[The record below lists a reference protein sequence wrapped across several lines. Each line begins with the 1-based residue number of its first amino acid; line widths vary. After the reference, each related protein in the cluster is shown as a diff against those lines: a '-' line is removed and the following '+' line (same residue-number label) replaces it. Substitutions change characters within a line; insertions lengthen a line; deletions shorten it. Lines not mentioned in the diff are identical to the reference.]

1 MDKTKKLDELFVQ
14 WEQKLKKSKDIKMYN
29 SVFIKDGIVDCDV
42 FNKQYIKVLFVSN
55 EANVGENFNCKNCDI
70 RNEFDIYKSRQKDE
84 YYISEIQK
92 WQPSRGKM
100 RERVCCLYQVVI
112 NDFSNIKQDL
122 FKIGYATF
130 LSDLTNQVLK
140 ETSSNEIFDLFI
152 NGLIKINDD
161 FDPMIIANIIEL
173 KYLNYLGVMPIL
185 DCCSVCGSNKKI
197 VTVSSFSGGY
207 LCVNC
212 YKNEYIVDE
221 KTVKL
226 LRMFN
231 YVDISKIKELNILP
245 KNKNEINRFLEN
257 YYDRYTG
264 IYLKSKDFLTQL
276 REKY

>member
-1 MDKTKKLDELFVQ
+1 MKIEKVT
-14 WEQKLKKSKDIKMYN
+14 
-29 SVFIKDGIVDCDV
+29 GIVLSDTNYSESSKILNVLTKEHGKIGIISKGCRNLKSSLRSV
-42 FNKQYIKVLFVSN
+42 SSKLTYGYFNIYYKKEGLSVLISV
-55 EANVGENFNCKNCDI
+55 DI
-70 RNEFDIYKSRQKDE
+70 
-84 YYISEIQK
+84 
-92 WQPSRGKM
+92 
-100 RERVCCLYQVVI
+100 I

-140 ETSSNEIFDLFI
+140 ETSSNEIFDLSI

>member
-1 MDKTKKLDELFVQ
+1 MKIEKV
-14 WEQKLKKSKDIKMYN
+14 I
-29 SVFIKDGIVDCDV
+29 GIVLSDTNYSESSKILNVLTKEHGKIGIISKGCRNLKSSLRSV
-42 FNKQYIKVLFVSN
+42 SSKLTYGYFNIYYKQEGLSVLISV
-55 EANVGENFNCKNCDI
+55 DI
-70 RNEFDIYKSRQKDE
+70 
-84 YYISEIQK
+84 
-92 WQPSRGKM
+92 
-100 RERVCCLYQVVI
+100 I

-161 FDPMIIANIIEL
+161 FDPMIITNIIEL

-197 VTVSSFSGGY
+197 VTISSFAGGY

-226 LRMFN
+226 LRMFS

-245 KNKNEINRFLEN
+245 KNKNEINKFLEN

>member
-1 MDKTKKLDELFVQ
+1 MKIEKV
-14 WEQKLKKSKDIKMYN
+14 I
-29 SVFIKDGIVDCDV
+29 GIVLSDTNYSESSKILNVLTKEYGKIGIISKGCRNLKSSLRSV
-42 FNKQYIKVLFVSN
+42 SSKLTYGYFNIYYKKEGLSVLISV
-55 EANVGENFNCKNCDI
+55 DI
-70 RNEFDIYKSRQKDE
+70 
-84 YYISEIQK
+84 
-92 WQPSRGKM
+92 
-100 RERVCCLYQVVI
+100 I

>member
-1 MDKTKKLDELFVQ
+1 MKIEKVT
-14 WEQKLKKSKDIKMYN
+14 
-29 SVFIKDGIVDCDV
+29 GIVLSDTNYSESSKILNVLTKEHGKIGIISKGCRNLKSSLRSV
-42 FNKQYIKVLFVSN
+42 SSKLTYGYFNIYYKQEGLSVLISV
-55 EANVGENFNCKNCDI
+55 DI
-70 RNEFDIYKSRQKDE
+70 
-84 YYISEIQK
+84 
-92 WQPSRGKM
+92 
-100 RERVCCLYQVVI
+100 I

-161 FDPMIIANIIEL
+161 FDPMIITNIIEL

-197 VTVSSFSGGY
+197 VTISSFAGGY

-221 KTVKL
+221 KTIKL
-226 LRMFN
+226 LRMFS

-245 KNKNEINRFLEN
+245 KNKNEINKFLEN

>member
-1 MDKTKKLDELFVQ
+1 MKIEKV
-14 WEQKLKKSKDIKMYN
+14 I
-29 SVFIKDGIVDCDV
+29 GIVLSDTNYSESSKILNVLTKEHGKIGIISKGCRNLKSSLRSV
-42 FNKQYIKVLFVSN
+42 SSKLTYGYFNIYYKQEGLSVL
-55 EANVGENFNCKNCDI
+55 
-70 RNEFDIYKSRQKDE
+70 
-84 YYISEIQK
+84 IS
-92 WQPSRGKM
+92 
-100 RERVCCLYQVVI
+100 VDVI

-161 FDPMIIANIIEL
+161 FDPMIITNIIEL

-226 LRMFN
+226 LRMFS

-245 KNKNEINRFLEN
+245 KNKNEINKFLEN

>member
-1 MDKTKKLDELFVQ
+1 MKIEKVT
-14 WEQKLKKSKDIKMYN
+14 
-29 SVFIKDGIVDCDV
+29 GIVLSDT
-42 FNKQYIKVLFVSN
+42 NYSESSKILNVLTKEHGKIGIISKGCRNLKISV
-55 EANVGENFNCKNCDI
+55 DI
-70 RNEFDIYKSRQKDE
+70 
-84 YYISEIQK
+84 
-92 WQPSRGKM
+92 
-100 RERVCCLYQVVI
+100 I

>member
-1 MDKTKKLDELFVQ
+1 MKIEKV
-14 WEQKLKKSKDIKMYN
+14 I
-29 SVFIKDGIVDCDV
+29 GIVLSDTNYSESSKILNVLTKEHGKIGIISKGCRNLKSSLRSV
-42 FNKQYIKVLFVSN
+42 SSKLTYGYFNIYYKKEGLSVLISV
-55 EANVGENFNCKNCDI
+55 DI
-70 RNEFDIYKSRQKDE
+70 
-84 YYISEIQK
+84 
-92 WQPSRGKM
+92 
-100 RERVCCLYQVVI
+100 I

>member
-1 MDKTKKLDELFVQ
+1 MKIEKVT
-14 WEQKLKKSKDIKMYN
+14 
-29 SVFIKDGIVDCDV
+29 GIVLSDTNYSESSKILNVLTKEHGKIGIISKGCRNLKSSLRSV
-42 FNKQYIKVLFVSN
+42 SSKLTYGYFNIYYKQEGLSVLISV
-55 EANVGENFNCKNCDI
+55 DI
-70 RNEFDIYKSRQKDE
+70 
-84 YYISEIQK
+84 
-92 WQPSRGKM
+92 
-100 RERVCCLYQVVI
+100 I

-197 VTVSSFSGGY
+197 VTISSFAGGY

>member
-1 MDKTKKLDELFVQ
+1 MKIEKVT
-14 WEQKLKKSKDIKMYN
+14 
-29 SVFIKDGIVDCDV
+29 GIVLSDTNYSESSKILNVLTKEHGKIGIISKGCRNLKSSLRSV
-42 FNKQYIKVLFVSN
+42 SSKLTYGYFNIYYKKEGLSVLISV
-55 EANVGENFNCKNCDI
+55 DI
-70 RNEFDIYKSRQKDE
+70 
-84 YYISEIQK
+84 
-92 WQPSRGKM
+92 
-100 RERVCCLYQVVI
+100 I

-140 ETSSNEIFDLFI
+140 ETSSNQIFDLFI

>member
-1 MDKTKKLDELFVQ
+1 MKIEKVT
-14 WEQKLKKSKDIKMYN
+14 
-29 SVFIKDGIVDCDV
+29 GIVLSDTNYSESSKILNVLTKEHGKIGIISKGCRNLKSSLRSV
-42 FNKQYIKVLFVSN
+42 SSKLTYGYFNIYYKKEGLSVLISV
-55 EANVGENFNCKNCDI
+55 DI
-70 RNEFDIYKSRQKDE
+70 
-84 YYISEIQK
+84 
-92 WQPSRGKM
+92 
-100 RERVCCLYQVVI
+100 I

-161 FDPMIIANIIEL
+161 FDPMIITNIIEL

-197 VTVSSFSGGY
+197 VTISSFAGGY

-226 LRMFN
+226 LRMFS

-245 KNKNEINRFLEN
+245 KNKNEINRVLEN

-264 IYLKSKDFLTQL
+264 RYLK
-276 REKY
+276 

>member
-1 MDKTKKLDELFVQ
+1 MKIEKVT
-14 WEQKLKKSKDIKMYN
+14 
-29 SVFIKDGIVDCDV
+29 GIVLSDTNYSESSKILNVLTKEHGKIGIISKGCRNLKSSLRSV
-42 FNKQYIKVLFVSN
+42 SSKLTYGYFNIYYKKEGLSVLISV
-55 EANVGENFNCKNCDI
+55 DI
-70 RNEFDIYKSRQKDE
+70 
-84 YYISEIQK
+84 
-92 WQPSRGKM
+92 
-100 RERVCCLYQVVI
+100 I

-197 VTVSSFSGGY
+197 VTVNSFSGGY

>member
-1 MDKTKKLDELFVQ
+1 MKIEKVT
-14 WEQKLKKSKDIKMYN
+14 
-29 SVFIKDGIVDCDV
+29 GIVLSDTNYSESSKILNVLTKEHGKIGIISKGCRNLKSSLRSV
-42 FNKQYIKVLFVSN
+42 SSKLTYGYFNIYYKQEGLSVLISV
-55 EANVGENFNCKNCDI
+55 DI
-70 RNEFDIYKSRQKDE
+70 
-84 YYISEIQK
+84 
-92 WQPSRGKM
+92 
-100 RERVCCLYQVVI
+100 I

-161 FDPMIIANIIEL
+161 FDPMIITNIIEL

-226 LRMFN
+226 LRMFS

-245 KNKNEINRFLEN
+245 KNKNEINKFLEN

>member
-1 MDKTKKLDELFVQ
+1 MKIEKVT
-14 WEQKLKKSKDIKMYN
+14 
-29 SVFIKDGIVDCDV
+29 GIVLSDTNYSESSKILNVLTKEHGKIGIISKGCRNLKSSLRSV
-42 FNKQYIKVLFVSN
+42 SSKLTYGYFNIYYKKEGLSVLISV
-55 EANVGENFNCKNCDI
+55 DI
-70 RNEFDIYKSRQKDE
+70 
-84 YYISEIQK
+84 
-92 WQPSRGKM
+92 
-100 RERVCCLYQVVI
+100 I
-112 NDFSNIKQDL
+112 NDFLIIKQDL

-245 KNKNEINRFLEN
+245 KNKNEINRFFFFF
-257 YYDRYTG
+257 YDRYTG

>member
-1 MDKTKKLDELFVQ
+1 
-14 WEQKLKKSKDIKMYN
+14 
-29 SVFIKDGIVDCDV
+29 
-42 FNKQYIKVLFVSN
+42 
-55 EANVGENFNCKNCDI
+55 
-70 RNEFDIYKSRQKDE
+70 
-84 YYISEIQK
+84 
-92 WQPSRGKM
+92 
-100 RERVCCLYQVVI
+100 
-112 NDFSNIKQDL
+112 
-122 FKIGYATF
+122 
-130 LSDLTNQVLK
+130 
-140 ETSSNEIFDLFI
+140 
-152 NGLIKINDD
+152 
-161 FDPMIIANIIEL
+161 MIIANIIEL

-212 YKNEYIVDE
+212 YKNEYIIDE

>member
-1 MDKTKKLDELFVQ
+1 MKIEKV
-14 WEQKLKKSKDIKMYN
+14 I
-29 SVFIKDGIVDCDV
+29 GIVLSDTNYSESSKILNVLTKEHGKIGIISKGCRNLKSSLRSV
-42 FNKQYIKVLFVSN
+42 SSKLTYGYFNIYYKQEGLSVLISV
-55 EANVGENFNCKNCDI
+55 DI
-70 RNEFDIYKSRQKDE
+70 
-84 YYISEIQK
+84 
-92 WQPSRGKM
+92 
-100 RERVCCLYQVVI
+100 I

-161 FDPMIIANIIEL
+161 FDPMIITNIIEL

>member
-1 MDKTKKLDELFVQ
+1 MKIEKVT
-14 WEQKLKKSKDIKMYN
+14 
-29 SVFIKDGIVDCDV
+29 GIVLSDTNYSESSKILNVLTKEHGKIGIISKGCRNLKSSLRSV
-42 FNKQYIKVLFVSN
+42 SSKLTYGYFNIYYKQEGLSVLISV
-55 EANVGENFNCKNCDI
+55 DI
-70 RNEFDIYKSRQKDE
+70 
-84 YYISEIQK
+84 
-92 WQPSRGKM
+92 
-100 RERVCCLYQVVI
+100 I

-161 FDPMIIANIIEL
+161 FDPMIITNIIEL

-197 VTVSSFSGGY
+197 VTISSFSGGY

-212 YKNEYIVDE
+212 YKNEYVVDE

-226 LRMFN
+226 LRMFS

>member
-1 MDKTKKLDELFVQ
+1 MKIEKVT
-14 WEQKLKKSKDIKMYN
+14 
-29 SVFIKDGIVDCDV
+29 GIVLSDTNYSESSKILNVLTKEHGKIGIISKGCRNLKSSLRSV
-42 FNKQYIKVLFVSN
+42 SSKLTYGYFNIYYKQEGLSVLISV
-55 EANVGENFNCKNCDI
+55 DI
-70 RNEFDIYKSRQKDE
+70 
-84 YYISEIQK
+84 
-92 WQPSRGKM
+92 
-100 RERVCCLYQVVI
+100 I

-140 ETSSNEIFDLFI
+140 ETYSNEIFDLFI

-161 FDPMIIANIIEL
+161 FDPMIITNIIEL

-226 LRMFN
+226 LRMFS

-245 KNKNEINRFLEN
+245 KNKNEINKFLEN

>member
-1 MDKTKKLDELFVQ
+1 MKIEKVT
-14 WEQKLKKSKDIKMYN
+14 
-29 SVFIKDGIVDCDV
+29 GIVLSDT
-42 FNKQYIKVLFVSN
+42 NYSESSKILNVLTK
-55 EANVGENFNCKNCDI
+55 EH
-70 RNEFDIYKSRQKDE
+70 
-84 YYISEIQK
+84 
-92 WQPSRGKM
+92 GKM
-100 RERVCCLYQVVI
+100 GIISKGCRNLKSSLRSVSSKLTYGYFNIYYKKEGLSVLISVDII

-161 FDPMIIANIIEL
+161 FDPMIITNIIEL

-197 VTVSSFSGGY
+197 VTISSFAGGY

-221 KTVKL
+221 KTIKL
-226 LRMFN
+226 LRMFS

-245 KNKNEINRFLEN
+245 KNKNEINKFLEN

>member
-1 MDKTKKLDELFVQ
+1 MKIEKVT
-14 WEQKLKKSKDIKMYN
+14 
-29 SVFIKDGIVDCDV
+29 GIVLSDTNYSESSKILNVLTKEHGKIGIISKGCRNLKSSLRSV
-42 FNKQYIKVLFVSN
+42 SSKLTYGYFNIYYKQEGLSVLISV
-55 EANVGENFNCKNCDI
+55 DI
-70 RNEFDIYKSRQKDE
+70 
-84 YYISEIQK
+84 
-92 WQPSRGKM
+92 
-100 RERVCCLYQVVI
+100 I

-197 VTVSSFSGGY
+197 VTISSFAGGY

-226 LRMFN
+226 LRMFS

>member
-1 MDKTKKLDELFVQ
+1 MKIEKVT
-14 WEQKLKKSKDIKMYN
+14 
-29 SVFIKDGIVDCDV
+29 GIVLSDTNYSESSKILNVLTKEHGKIGIISKGCRNLKSSLRSV
-42 FNKQYIKVLFVSN
+42 SSKLTYGYFNIYYKKEGLSVLISV
-55 EANVGENFNCKNCDI
+55 DI
-70 RNEFDIYKSRQKDE
+70 
-84 YYISEIQK
+84 
-92 WQPSRGKM
+92 
-100 RERVCCLYQVVI
+100 I

-152 NGLIKINDD
+152 NGFIKINDD
-161 FDPMIIANIIEL
+161 FDPMIITNIIEL

-197 VTVSSFSGGY
+197 VTISSFAGGY

-226 LRMFN
+226 LRMFS

>member
-1 MDKTKKLDELFVQ
+1 MKIEKVT
-14 WEQKLKKSKDIKMYN
+14 
-29 SVFIKDGIVDCDV
+29 GIVLSDTNYSESSKILNVLTKEHGKIGIISKGCRNLKSSLRSV
-42 FNKQYIKVLFVSN
+42 SSKLTYGYFNIYYKKEGLSVLISV
-55 EANVGENFNCKNCDI
+55 DI
-70 RNEFDIYKSRQKDE
+70 
-84 YYISEIQK
+84 
-92 WQPSRGKM
+92 
-100 RERVCCLYQVVI
+100 I

-140 ETSSNEIFDLFI
+140 ETSSNEIFTLFI

-197 VTVSSFSGGY
+197 VTISSFAGGY

>member
-1 MDKTKKLDELFVQ
+1 MKIEKV
-14 WEQKLKKSKDIKMYN
+14 I
-29 SVFIKDGIVDCDV
+29 GIVLSDTNYSESSKILNVLTKEHGKIGIISKGCRNLKSSLRSV
-42 FNKQYIKVLFVSN
+42 SSKLTYGYFNIYYKQEGLSVLISV
-55 EANVGENFNCKNCDI
+55 DI
-70 RNEFDIYKSRQKDE
+70 
-84 YYISEIQK
+84 
-92 WQPSRGKM
+92 
-100 RERVCCLYQVVI
+100 I

-140 ETSSNEIFDLFI
+140 ETSSNGIFDLFI

-161 FDPMIIANIIEL
+161 FDPMIITNIIEL

-226 LRMFN
+226 LRMFS

-245 KNKNEINRFLEN
+245 KNKNEINKFLEN

>member
-1 MDKTKKLDELFVQ
+1 MKIEKVT
-14 WEQKLKKSKDIKMYN
+14 
-29 SVFIKDGIVDCDV
+29 GIVLSDTNYSESSKILNVLTKEHGKIGIISKGCRNLKSSLRSV
-42 FNKQYIKVLFVSN
+42 SSKLTYGYFNIYYKQEGLSVLISV
-55 EANVGENFNCKNCDI
+55 DI
-70 RNEFDIYKSRQKDE
+70 
-84 YYISEIQK
+84 
-92 WQPSRGKM
+92 
-100 RERVCCLYQVVI
+100 I

-161 FDPMIIANIIEL
+161 FDPMIITNIIEL

-197 VTVSSFSGGY
+197 VTISSFSGGY

-226 LRMFN
+226 LRMFS

-245 KNKNEINRFLEN
+245 KNKNEINKFLEN

>member
-1 MDKTKKLDELFVQ
+1 MKIEKVT
-14 WEQKLKKSKDIKMYN
+14 
-29 SVFIKDGIVDCDV
+29 GIVLSDTNYSESSKILNVLTKEHGKIGIISKGCRNLKSSLRSV
-42 FNKQYIKVLFVSN
+42 SSKLTYGYFNIYYKQEGLSVLISV
-55 EANVGENFNCKNCDI
+55 DI
-70 RNEFDIYKSRQKDE
+70 
-84 YYISEIQK
+84 
-92 WQPSRGKM
+92 
-100 RERVCCLYQVVI
+100 I

-161 FDPMIIANIIEL
+161 FDPMIITNIIEL

-197 VTVSSFSGGY
+197 VTISSFAGGY

-221 KTVKL
+221 KTIKL
-226 LRMFN
+226 LRMFS

-245 KNKNEINRFLEN
+245 KNKNEINKFLEN
-257 YYDRYTG
+257 YYDRYTV
-264 IYLKSKDFLTQL
+264 
-276 REKY
+276 

>member
-1 MDKTKKLDELFVQ
+1 MKIEKVT
-14 WEQKLKKSKDIKMYN
+14 
-29 SVFIKDGIVDCDV
+29 GIVLSDTNYSESSKILNVLTKEHGKIGIISKGCRNLKSSLRSV
-42 FNKQYIKVLFVSN
+42 SSKLTYGYFNIYYKKEGLSVLISV
-55 EANVGENFNCKNCDI
+55 DI
-70 RNEFDIYKSRQKDE
+70 
-84 YYISEIQK
+84 
-92 WQPSRGKM
+92 
-100 RERVCCLYQVVI
+100 I

-161 FDPMIIANIIEL
+161 FDPMIITNIIEL

-221 KTVKL
+221 KTIKL
-226 LRMFN
+226 LRMFS

-245 KNKNEINRFLEN
+245 KNKNEINKFLEN

>member
-1 MDKTKKLDELFVQ
+1 MKIEKVT
-14 WEQKLKKSKDIKMYN
+14 
-29 SVFIKDGIVDCDV
+29 GIVLSDTNYSESSKILNVLTKEHGKIGIISKGCRNLKSSLRSV
-42 FNKQYIKVLFVSN
+42 SSKLTYGYFNIYYKQEGLSVLISV
-55 EANVGENFNCKNCDI
+55 DI
-70 RNEFDIYKSRQKDE
+70 
-84 YYISEIQK
+84 
-92 WQPSRGKM
+92 
-100 RERVCCLYQVVI
+100 I

-161 FDPMIIANIIEL
+161 FDPMIITNIIEL

-197 VTVSSFSGGY
+197 VTISSFAGGY

>member
-1 MDKTKKLDELFVQ
+1 MKIEKVT
-14 WEQKLKKSKDIKMYN
+14 
-29 SVFIKDGIVDCDV
+29 GIVLSDTNYSESSKILNVLTKEHGKIGIISKGCRNLKSSLRSV
-42 FNKQYIKVLFVSN
+42 SSKLTYGYFNIYYKQEGLSVLISV
-55 EANVGENFNCKNCDI
+55 DI
-70 RNEFDIYKSRQKDE
+70 
-84 YYISEIQK
+84 
-92 WQPSRGKM
+92 
-100 RERVCCLYQVVI
+100 I

-152 NGLIKINDD
+152 NGLIKINVD
-161 FDPMIIANIIEL
+161 FDPMIITNIIEL

-226 LRMFN
+226 LRMFS

-245 KNKNEINRFLEN
+245 KNKNEINKFLEN

-276 REKY
+276 REKYKKLLKFIKI

>member
-1 MDKTKKLDELFVQ
+1 MKIEKVA
-14 WEQKLKKSKDIKMYN
+14 
-29 SVFIKDGIVDCDV
+29 GIVLSDTNYSESSKILNVLTKEHGKIGIISKGCRNLKSSLRSV
-42 FNKQYIKVLFVSN
+42 SSKLTYGYFNIYYKQEGLSVLISV
-55 EANVGENFNCKNCDI
+55 DI
-70 RNEFDIYKSRQKDE
+70 
-84 YYISEIQK
+84 
-92 WQPSRGKM
+92 
-100 RERVCCLYQVVI
+100 I

-161 FDPMIIANIIEL
+161 FDPMIITNIIEL

-226 LRMFN
+226 LRMFS

>member
-1 MDKTKKLDELFVQ
+1 MKIEKVT
-14 WEQKLKKSKDIKMYN
+14 
-29 SVFIKDGIVDCDV
+29 GIVLSDTNYSESSKILNVLTKEHGKIGIISKGCRNLKSSLRSV
-42 FNKQYIKVLFVSN
+42 SSKLTYGYFNIYYKKEGLSVLISV
-55 EANVGENFNCKNCDI
+55 DI
-70 RNEFDIYKSRQKDE
+70 
-84 YYISEIQK
+84 
-92 WQPSRGKM
+92 
-100 RERVCCLYQVVI
+100 I

-197 VTVSSFSGGY
+197 VTISSFAGGY

>member
-1 MDKTKKLDELFVQ
+1 MKIEKVT
-14 WEQKLKKSKDIKMYN
+14 
-29 SVFIKDGIVDCDV
+29 GIVLSDTNYSESSKILNVLTKEHGKIGIISKGCRNLKSSLRSV
-42 FNKQYIKVLFVSN
+42 SSKLTYGYFNIYYKQEGLSVLISV
-55 EANVGENFNCKNCDI
+55 DI
-70 RNEFDIYKSRQKDE
+70 
-84 YYISEIQK
+84 
-92 WQPSRGKM
+92 
-100 RERVCCLYQVVI
+100 I

-161 FDPMIIANIIEL
+161 FDPMIITNIIEL

-185 DCCSVCGSNKKI
+185 DCCSVCESNKKI
-197 VTVSSFSGGY
+197 VTISSFAGGY

-221 KTVKL
+221 KTIKL
-226 LRMFN
+226 LRMFS

-245 KNKNEINRFLEN
+245 KNKNEINKFLEN

>member
-1 MDKTKKLDELFVQ
+1 MKIEKVT
-14 WEQKLKKSKDIKMYN
+14 
-29 SVFIKDGIVDCDV
+29 GIVLSDTNYSESSKILNVLTKEHGKIGIISKGCRNLKSSLRSV
-42 FNKQYIKVLFVSN
+42 SSKLTYGYFNIYYKQEGLSVLISV
-55 EANVGENFNCKNCDI
+55 DI
-70 RNEFDIYKSRQKDE
+70 
-84 YYISEIQK
+84 
-92 WQPSRGKM
+92 
-100 RERVCCLYQVVI
+100 I

-245 KNKNEINRFLEN
+245 KNKNEINKFLEN

>member
-1 MDKTKKLDELFVQ
+1 MKIEKVT
-14 WEQKLKKSKDIKMYN
+14 
-29 SVFIKDGIVDCDV
+29 GIVLSDTNYSESSKILNVLTKEHGKIGIISKGCRNLKSSLRSV
-42 FNKQYIKVLFVSN
+42 SSKLTYGYFNIYYKQEGLSVLVS
-55 EANVGENFNCKNCDI
+55 VDI
-70 RNEFDIYKSRQKDE
+70 
-84 YYISEIQK
+84 
-92 WQPSRGKM
+92 
-100 RERVCCLYQVVI
+100 I

-140 ETSSNEIFDLFI
+140 GTSSNEIFDLFI

>member
-1 MDKTKKLDELFVQ
+1 MKIEKVT
-14 WEQKLKKSKDIKMYN
+14 
-29 SVFIKDGIVDCDV
+29 GIVLSDTNYSESSKILNVLTKEHGKIGIISKGCRNLKSSLRSV
-42 FNKQYIKVLFVSN
+42 SSKLTYGYFNIYYKQEGLSVLISV
-55 EANVGENFNCKNCDI
+55 DI
-70 RNEFDIYKSRQKDE
+70 
-84 YYISEIQK
+84 
-92 WQPSRGKM
+92 
-100 RERVCCLYQVVI
+100 I

-140 ETSSNEIFDLFI
+140 GTSSNEIFDLFI